1 MTQNKNVVNNETV
14 NATAEVA
21 QQTAPVVEQQV
32 VAQPVEVPAATV
44 DAGAQVPAE
53 VTPQTFAEKHPKLAA
68 FGQKAAKVGK
78 IVGIGA
84 AVVGGL
90 FVAHKLGEA
99 SGFDKATD
107 AYNNR
112 TGNDP
117 DPEPDYDPDD
127 LGDEGVEEVD
137 E

>member
-1 MTQNKNVVNNETV
+1 MAQNKNNVAE
-14 NATAEVA
+14 NAQVTE
-21 QQTAPVVEQQV
+21 QQTAPVVEQATQT
-32 VAQPVEVPAATV
+32 QPVEVPATTE
-44 DAGAQVPAE
+44 AGAQVPAE
-53 VTPQTFAEKHPKLAA
+53 QAATPQTFAEKHPKLAA
-68 FGQKAAKVGK
+68 FGKKAAKVGK
-78 IVGIGA
+78 VVGIGA
-84 AVVGGL
+84 AVLGGL

-127 LGDEGVEEVD
+127 DLGDEGVEEVD

>member
-1 MTQNKNVVNNETV
+1 MAQNKNVAV

-21 QQTAPVVEQQV
+21 QQAPVVEQVTQ
-32 VAQPVEVPAATV
+32 AQPVEVPATTEQQAP
-44 DAGAQVPAE
+44 AQVPAE

-68 FGQKAAKVGK
+68 FGKKAAKVGK

-112 TGNDP
+112 TSGD
-117 DPEPDYDPDD
+117 DPEPDYDPDDD